1 MATAKIGASNQRA
14 WPTLLSIASSSK
26 SKADNDRESWLFR
39 GAPLARPLR
48 FAIGLRSHA
57 PPDRSPTPGTFF
69 AGGTSPAL
77 GNYPVAQQAED
88 VVKGLRSLLAELS
101 LSWLKR
107 RKAQAPQTL
116 NPKTVIPKT
125 VTTVKANPRAAEHKT
140 RQRPAEHKANQRPA
154 HKPKPLSSR
163 DVASNM

>member
-1 MATAKIGASNQRA
+1 M
-14 WPTLLSIASSSK
+14 
-26 SKADNDRESWLFR
+26 
-39 GAPLARPLR
+39 
-48 FAIGLRSHA
+48 
-57 PPDRSPTPGTFF
+57 
-69 AGGTSPAL
+69 
-77 GNYPVAQQAED
+77 
-88 VVKGLRSLLAELS
+88 KGLRSLLAELS

-107 RKAQAPQTL
+107 SKAQAPQTL

-154 HKPKPLSSR
+154 HKLKPVSTR